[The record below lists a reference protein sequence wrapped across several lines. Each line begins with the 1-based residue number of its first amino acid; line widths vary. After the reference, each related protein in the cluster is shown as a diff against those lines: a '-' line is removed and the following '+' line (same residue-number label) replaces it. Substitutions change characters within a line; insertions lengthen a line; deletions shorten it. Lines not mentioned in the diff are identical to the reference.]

1 MGPPCGG
8 PGAAP
13 RPGNFF
19 EFSKC
24 KFTDFPLKI
33 GSLRKGRKKNKQ
45 LEVPKFGH
53 TLLKTLGTMIESKR
67 FVVIEK
73 MTGSGLLD
81 LLFLATTISIQEEE
95 RDERWKKDI
104 YY

>member
-1 MGPPCGG
+1 MGSPCGG

-13 RPGNFF
+13 RPGKFF

-45 LEVPKFGH
+45 LEIPKFGH

-67 FVVIEK
+67 FGDDFAAK
-73 MTGSGLLD
+73 QRN
-81 LLFLATTISIQEEE
+81 FLQVKFINKIL
-95 RDERWKKDI
+95 K
-104 YY
+104 

>member
-1 MGPPCGG
+1 MGHPVGAQGLRPG
-8 PGAAP
+8 PGI
-13 RPGNFF
+13 FF

-67 FVVIEK
+67 FGGDFAAK
-73 MTGSGLLD
+73 QRN
-81 LLFLATTISIQEEE
+81 FLQVKFINKIL
-95 RDERWKKDI
+95 K
-104 YY
+104 